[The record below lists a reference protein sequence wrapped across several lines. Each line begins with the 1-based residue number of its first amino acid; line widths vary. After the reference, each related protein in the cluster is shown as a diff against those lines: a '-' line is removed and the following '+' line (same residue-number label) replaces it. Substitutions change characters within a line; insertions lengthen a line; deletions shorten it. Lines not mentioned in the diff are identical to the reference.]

1 MTRSEQTRNG
11 VGGMDLWMM
20 AAAIAIAAL
29 LIVAAT
35 PAQAQTFTVLH
46 NFTNGADG
54 SGPFGGVTLDRA
66 GNLYGT
72 TTSGGNGDGGTVY
85 KLSHIGSGRTLNTL
99 YAFNHPNDPILV
111 MSGVVF
117 GPDGLLYGT
126 GYEGGANHDGA
137 VFNLRP
143 PATVCGSVSCPW
155 TLTLVHSF
163 SGSDGSYPDYGN
175 LIFDSAGNIYG
186 TTSAGGAYGYGTVF
200 ELTRSGSSWTETVLY
215 SFTGGDDGACPES
228 GVAFDSAGNL
238 YGTTNGCDQDGT
250 VYELS
255 PSGSGWSETTLYNFT
270 GNGDAGISPIGGVAV
285 DSSRNLYGT
294 TSDGGSGGDG
304 TAWVLSPSGGNWTLT
319 VVQSFSNGYE
329 GPFATPTLDA
339 AGNVYG
345 TSSFSGEGDGLVF
358 KLTPSGSGWNYTDYD
373 FSGNDGRILVGGV
386 TIDASGNLYGTAA
399 AGGSYNQGVVWE
411 ITP

>member
-1 MTRSEQTRNG
+1 M
-11 VGGMDLWMM
+11 GGLLILLVT
-20 AAAIAIAAL
+20 AIA
-29 LIVAAT
+29 
-35 PAQAQTFTVLH
+35 AQAQTFTVLH
-46 NFTNGADG
+46 NFTNGGDG
-54 SGPFGGVTLDRA
+54 SGPFGGVALDRA

-72 TTSGGNGDGGTVY
+72 TTAGGNGDDGTVY
-85 KLSHIGSGRTLNTL
+85 KLSHSGSGWTLNTL
-99 YAFNHPNDPILV
+99 YSFNHPNDPILV

-117 GPDGLLYGT
+117 GPDGTLYGT
-126 GYEGGANHDGA
+126 GNEGGANRDGA

-163 SGSDGSYPDYGN
+163 SGSDGSNPDYGD
-175 LIFDSAGNIYG
+175 LIFDSAGNVYG
-186 TTSAGGAYGYGTVF
+186 TTYAGGAYGYGTVF
-200 ELTRSGSSWTETVLY
+200 ELTRSGSGWTETVLY
-215 SFTGGDDGACPES
+215 SFTGGDDGFYPEN

-238 YGTTNGCDQDGT
+238 YGTATYGGTRGAGT

-255 PSGSGWSETTLYNFT
+255 PSGSGWSETTLYSFT
-270 GNGDAGISPIGGVAV
+270 GGNDGENPIGSVAV
-285 DSSRNLYGT
+285 DSRGNLYGT
-294 TSDGGSGGDG
+294 TNDGGSGGNG

-358 KLTPSGSGWNYTDYD
+358 KLTPSGDGWSYTDYD
-373 FSGNDGRILVGGV
+373 FNGNDGSILVGGV

-399 AGGSYNQGVVWE
+399 AGGSRDFGVVWE